1 MLEYT
6 DKCLKVCISGTSK
19 LKSDG
24 TNRPDTSYFCFV
36 PTANV
41 PTTPVHIYTD
51 NANGPQTFGLGWT
64 LVFIRQCWSIKRRCT
79 KKNIY
84 TGTMCEYLVYVF
96 RKRLPHC
103 LAGGISYF
111 SLREMN
117 PLLRDIK
124 RSNIGETLLRS
135 GASIAMQYTDIQLPT
150 DSQWKR
156 IPVLPKEQALVN
168 WKHHE
173 RA

>member
-1 MLEYT
+1 M
-6 DKCLKVCISGTSK
+6 
-19 LKSDG
+19 LKSMHFRNIKAEVRRNQQ
-24 TNRPDTSYFCFV
+24 TRHLILLFRPDSQRTNHASTYLYW
-36 PTANV
+36 
-41 PTTPVHIYTD
+41 H

-64 LVFIRQCWSIKRRCT
+64 LVFIRQCWSIKWRCT